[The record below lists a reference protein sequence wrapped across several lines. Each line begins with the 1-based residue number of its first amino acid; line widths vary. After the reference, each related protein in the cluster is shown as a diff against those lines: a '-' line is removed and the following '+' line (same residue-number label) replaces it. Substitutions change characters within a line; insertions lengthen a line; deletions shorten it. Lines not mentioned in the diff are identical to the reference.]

1 MSRVLIAGCGYV
13 GTALA
18 RRLLAAGWEVHGLRR
33 DPRGLPEG
41 VAPVAAD
48 LTDPRTLTGLPTDLD
63 AVVYTASPDERTPRA
78 YRDAYVTGLSHLLAA
93 VTAGARMPGRLVLT
107 TSTAVFGEAGGGWV
121 GETTPPQPT
130 SFSGHAL
137 LEAECV
143 ALAGP
148 VPASVVRLGGIYGPG
163 RSRLV
168 ERVRQGSARCVP
180 ERPRYTNRIHREDCA
195 GVLHHLLGLPAPD
208 PVYVAVDDAP
218 AERCEVVRFIAD
230 RLGVSPPPEVAP
242 GEAASR
248 RGGGKR
254 CRNDRLKASGYR
266 LRYPTYR
273 DGYEALLAA

>member
-18 RRLLAAGWEVHGLRR
+18 RRLLADGREVHGLRR

-41 VAPVAAD
+41 VSPVAAD
-48 LTDPRTLTGLPTDLD
+48 LTDPRTLTGLPTELD
-63 AVVYTASPDERTPRA
+63 AVVYTASPDERTPGA

-93 VTAGARMPGRLVLT
+93 VAADARPPRRLVLT
-107 TSTAVFGEAGGGWV
+107 TSTAVFGESGGGWV
-121 GETTPPQPT
+121 GETTPPSPA
-130 SFSGHAL
+130 SFTGHAL
-137 LEAECV
+137 LEAERV
-143 ALAGP
+143 ALTGP

-168 ERVRQGSARCVP
+168 ERVRRGRAPCLKDQ
-180 ERPRYTNRIHREDCA
+180 PRYTNRIHRDDCA
-195 GVLHHLLGLPAPD
+195 GVLHHILGLAEPA

-218 AERCEVVRFIAD
+218 AERCDVLRFIAD
-230 RLGVSPPPEVAP
+230 RLGVSPPPEAVP
-242 GEAASR
+242 GEAGGR

-273 DGYEALLAA
+273 EGYGALLAA